1 MIRPSLARRARIAR
15 ILTVAIAAIMV
26 LAVSRPAVTAQ
37 EKNDHFSALRQRLIA
52 DGFSAEAVSQ
62 LYSRP
67 EVFVEADGVSRFFV
81 HSEAKLNYDQ
91 FSSPESVE
99 KAQRYLQENMA
110 ILNAAE
116 ASYGVDKRVIT
127 AILLV
132 ESRLGT
138 TSGNRCALNIL
149 STLAALNDPAFQET
163 FWRVIPQERRITRER
178 FNERVQK
185 RAEWGYR
192 ELKALLR
199 YAQREGIDP
208 TTIASSYAGA
218 VGYAQFMPTNILA
231 YAQDGDQD
239 GRVDLLVH
247 ADAVASIA
255 NYLKRHGW
263 QPGIDREKQE
273 KAIHAYNPS
282 SYYVN
287 AILKVAD
294 LLKG

>member
-1 MIRPSLARRARIAR
+1 MLNSHPARRRSAVGGIVVA
-15 ILTVAIAAIMV
+15 LTAICLWAPAA
-26 LAVSRPAVTAQ
+26 AAQ
-37 EKNDHFSALRQRLIA
+37 EKTDHFAALRQRLVA
-52 DGFSAEAVSQ
+52 DGFSAESVSQ
-62 LYSRP
+62 IYSRP
-67 EVFVEADGVSRFFV
+67 EVFVEADGVSRFFI

-91 FSSPESVE
+91 FSSPESIE
-99 KAQRYLQENMA
+99 KAQRYLQDHMA
-110 ILNAAE
+110 ILGSAE
-116 ASYGVDKRVIT
+116 AAYGVDKRVIT

-138 TSGNRCALNIL
+138 LSGSRSALNIL
-149 STLAALNDPAFQET
+149 STLAALTDPAFQEI
-163 FWRVIPQERRITRER
+163 FWRIIPPERRVTRER

-192 ELKALLR
+192 ELKALLT

-208 TTIASSYAGA
+208 AAIVSSYAGA

-263 QPGIDREKQE
+263 QPGISREKQE
-273 KAIHAYNPS
+273 KVIHAYNPS
-282 SYYVN
+282 SYYVH

>member
-1 MIRPSLARRARIAR
+1 MLNPHPARRRNAVGAIVVA
-15 ILTVAIAAIMV
+15 LTAIWLWAPAA
-26 LAVSRPAVTAQ
+26 AAQ
-37 EKNDHFSALRQRLIA
+37 EKIDHFAALRQRLVA
-52 DGFSAEAVSQ
+52 DGFSAESVTQ
-62 LYSRP
+62 IYCRP
-67 EVFVEADGVSRFFV
+67 EVFVEADGVSRFFI

-91 FSSPESVE
+91 FSSPESIE
-99 KAQRYLQENMA
+99 KAQRYLQENIA
-110 ILNAAE
+110 ILGSAE
-116 ASYGVDKRVIT
+116 AAYGVDKRVIT

-138 TSGNRCALNIL
+138 LSGSRSALNIL
-149 STLAALNDPAFQET
+149 STLAALTDPSFQET
-163 FWRVIPQERRITRER
+163 FWRIIPPERRITRER

-192 ELKALLR
+192 ELKALLN
-199 YAQREGIDP
+199 YAQRDGIDP

-263 QPGIDREKQE
+263 QPGISREKQE
-273 KAIHAYNPS
+273 KVIHAYNPS
-282 SYYVN
+282 TYYVN

>member
-1 MIRPSLARRARIAR
+1 
-15 ILTVAIAAIMV
+15 
-26 LAVSRPAVTAQ
+26 
-37 EKNDHFSALRQRLIA
+37 
-52 DGFSAEAVSQ
+52 
-62 LYSRP
+62 
-67 EVFVEADGVSRFFV
+67 VFVEADGVSRFFV

-91 FSSPESVE
+91 FSSPDSIE
-99 KAQRYLQENMA
+99 KAQRYLLENMA
-110 ILNAAE
+110 ILGSAE
-116 ASYGVDKRVIT
+116 ETFGVDKRVIT

-138 TSGNRCALNIL
+138 LSGSRSALNIL
-149 STLAALNDPAFQET
+149 STLAALTDPGFQES
-163 FWRVIPQERRITRER
+163 FWRIIPPERRVTRER

-199 YAQREGIDP
+199 YAQQEGIDP
-208 TTIASSYAGA
+208 AAITSSYAGA

-231 YAQDGDQD
+231 YAQDGNQD
-239 GRVDLLVH
+239 GRIDLLVH

-263 QPGIDREKQE
+263 QPGISREKQE
-273 KAIHAYNPS
+273 KVIHAYNPS
-282 SYYVN
+282 VYYVN

>member
-1 MIRPSLARRARIAR
+1 MHRTDPSRRRRASR
-15 ILTVAIAAIMV
+15 ILV
-26 LAVSRPAVTAQ
+26 LAAATVCLWASAATTQ
-37 EKNDHFSALRQRLIA
+37 ENADHFAALRQKLMA
-52 DGFSAEAVSQ
+52 DGFSAESITQ
-62 LYSRP
+62 IYSRP
-67 EVFVEADGVSRFFV
+67 GVFVEADGVSRFFI
-81 HSEAKLNYDQ
+81 HTEAKLNYDQ
-91 FSSPESVE
+91 FSAPESIE
-99 KAQRYLQENMA
+99 RAQRYLQENLA
-110 ILNAAE
+110 VLGSAE
-116 ASYGVDKRVIT
+116 ATYGVDKRVIT

-138 TSGNRCALNIL
+138 LSGNRSALNIL
-149 STLAALNDPAFQET
+149 STLAALTDPAFQEA
-163 FWRVIPQERRITRER
+163 FWRIIPPERRITRER
-178 FNERVQK
+178 FDERVQK

-208 TTIASSYAGA
+208 ATIASSYAGA

-239 GRVDLLVH
+239 GRVDLLAH
-247 ADAVASIA
+247 ADAIASIA

-263 QPGIDREKQE
+263 QPGIGREKQE
-273 KAIHAYNPS
+273 KVIHAYNPS

>member
-1 MIRPSLARRARIAR
+1 MHGSKPEDHPQAARMLLLLA
-15 ILTVAIAAIMV
+15 AA
-26 LAVSRPAVTAQ
+26 LCLCAAAAAAQ
-37 EKNDHFSALRQRLIA
+37 EKNDYFGALRQKLIA
-52 DGFSAEAVSQ
+52 DGFAAESVSA
-62 LYSRP
+62 LYRRP
-67 EVFVEADGVSRFFV
+67 EVFIEAEGVSRFFI

-99 KAQRYLQENMA
+99 KAQRFLGENWS
-110 ILNAAE
+110 LLDAAE
-116 ASYGVDKRVIT
+116 AAYGVDKRVIT

-138 TSGNRCALNIL
+138 VSGSRSALNIL
-149 STLAALNDPAFQET
+149 STLAALTDPEFQET
-163 FWRVIPQERRITRER
+163 FWKIIPPERRISRER

-199 YAQREGIDP
+199 YAEREGLDP
-208 TTIASSYAGA
+208 AAIASSYAGA

-239 GRVDLLVH
+239 GRIDLLVH
-247 ADAVASIA
+247 ADAIASIA

-263 QPGIDREKQE
+263 QPGISRERQE

-282 SYYVN
+282 TYYVN

>member
-1 MIRPSLARRARIAR
+1 MPRASQACRYWIACILLA
-15 ILTVAIAAIMV
+15 VAIMSPWEPGPAAQ
-26 LAVSRPAVTAQ
+26 P
-37 EKNDHFSALRQRLIA
+37 KNDHFSALRQRLIA
-52 DGFSAEAVSQ
+52 DGFPAESIVQ

-67 EVFVEADGVSRFFV
+67 EVFVEADGVSRFFI
-81 HSEAKLNYDQ
+81 HSEAKLNYAQ
-91 FSSPESVE
+91 FSSPESVA

-110 ILNAAE
+110 ILSAAE
-116 ASYGVDKRVIT
+116 AAYGVDKRVVT
-127 AILLV
+127 AIMLV
-132 ESRLGT
+132 ESQLGT
-138 TSGNRCALNIL
+138 TSGNRSALNIL
-149 STLAALNDPAFQET
+149 STLAALSEPGFQES

-178 FNERVQK
+178 FDERVQR

-208 TTIASSYAGA
+208 TAIASSYAGA

-263 QPGIDREKQE
+263 QPGISREKQE

-282 SYYVN
+282 SYYVD
-287 AILKVAD
+287 AILKVAE

>member
-1 MIRPSLARRARIAR
+1 MLRSHPAHRYGDVR
-15 ILTVAIAAIMV
+15 ILA
-26 LAVSRPAVTAQ
+26 LAMTILGLCGSVSNAQ
-37 EKNDHFSALRQRLIA
+37 EKTDHFQALRQRLIV
-52 DGFSAEAVSQ
+52 DGFSAELVSH

-67 EVFVEADGVSRFFV
+67 EVFVEADGVSRFFI

-91 FSSPESVE
+91 FSSPESIE
-99 KAQRYLQENMA
+99 KAQRYLLDNMT
-110 ILNAAE
+110 ILDSVE
-116 ASYGVDKRVIT
+116 ATYGVDKRVIT

-138 TSGNRCALNIL
+138 LSGSRSALNIL
-149 STLAALNDPAFQET
+149 STLAALTDPAFQEA
-163 FWRVIPQERRITRER
+163 FWRIIPPERRITRER

-208 TTIASSYAGA
+208 ATIVSSYAGA

-247 ADAVASIA
+247 ADAIASIA

-263 QPGIDREKQE
+263 QPGIGREKQE

-282 SYYVN
+282 PYYVN
-287 AILKVAD
+287 AILKVAE

>member
-1 MIRPSLARRARIAR
+1 MPSPDKACCRQALY
-15 ILTVAIAAIMV
+15 ILLVAVASLCIWAPAA
-26 LAVSRPAVTAQ
+26 TAQ
-37 EKNDHFSALRQRLIA
+37 GKTDPFDGLRQRLSD
-52 DGFSAEAVSQ
+52 DGFSAESVSK

-67 EVFVEADGVSRFFV
+67 EVFVEADGVSRFFI

-91 FSSPESVE
+91 FSSPESIE
-99 KAQRYLQENMA
+99 KAQRYLQENIEPLA
-110 ILNAAE
+110 AAE
-116 ASYGVDKRVIT
+116 AAYGVDKRVIT

-138 TSGNRCALNIL
+138 VSGSRSALNIL
-149 STLAALNDPAFQET
+149 STLAALTDPAFQES
-163 FWRVIPQERRITRER
+163 FWRVIPPERRISRER

-199 YAQREGIDP
+199 YTEREGMDP

-231 YAQDGDQD
+231 YAQDGDRD
-239 GRVDLLVH
+239 GRIDLQVH
-247 ADAVASIA
+247 ADAIASIA

-263 QPGIDREKQE
+263 QPGISREQQE

>member
-1 MIRPSLARRARIAR
+1 MSISKPARLHPLVR
-15 ILTVAIAAIMV
+15 ILALATTGLCLWAAAAI
-26 LAVSRPAVTAQ
+26 AQ
-37 EKNDHFSALRQRLIA
+37 EKIDYFGALRNRLVA
-52 DGFSAEAVSQ
+52 DGFSAESVAQ

-91 FSSPESVE
+91 FSSPESIE
-99 KAQRYLQENMA
+99 KARRYLQENTA
-110 ILNAAE
+110 ILDAAE
-116 ASYGVDKRVIT
+116 AIYGVDKRVIT

-138 TSGNRCALNIL
+138 VSGNRSALNIL
-149 STLAALNDPAFQET
+149 STLAALTDPAFQET
-163 FWRVIPQERRITRER
+163 FWRVIPPERRITRER

-192 ELKALLR
+192 ELKALLS
-199 YAQREGIDP
+199 YARREGIDP
-208 TTIASSYAGA
+208 VAITGSYAGA

-231 YAQDGDQD
+231 YARDGDQD
-239 GRVDLLVH
+239 GRIDLLVH

-263 QPGIDREKQE
+263 QPGLDRERQE

-287 AILKVAD
+287 AILKVAE

>member
-1 MIRPSLARRARIAR
+1 MLSSDKGRRRRALH
-15 ILTVAIAAIMV
+15 ILFAAMAFLCIWSS
-26 LAVSRPAVTAQ
+26 AAPAQ
-37 EKNDHFSALRQRLIA
+37 EKADPFTVLRQKLVA

-67 EVFVEADGVSRFFV
+67 EVFVEADGVSRFFI

-91 FSSPESVE
+91 FSSPESIE
-99 KAQRYLQENMA
+99 KAQRYLQENTTA
-110 ILNAAE
+110 LLEAE
-116 ASYGVDKRVIT
+116 KAYGVDKRVIT

-138 TSGNRCALNIL
+138 VSGSRSALNIL
-149 STLAALNDPAFQET
+149 STLAALTDPAFQES
-163 FWRVIPQERRITRER
+163 FWRIIPPERRISRER

-199 YAQREGIDP
+199 YTEREGMDP
-208 TTIASSYAGA
+208 TAIASSYAGA

-239 GRVDLLVH
+239 GRIDLLVH
-247 ADAVASIA
+247 ADAIASIA

-263 QPGIDREKQE
+263 RPGISREQQE
-273 KAIHAYNPS
+273 KAIYAYNPS
-282 SYYVN
+282 SFYVN

-294 LLKG
+294 LLKA

>member
-1 MIRPSLARRARIAR
+1 MLVLSPWQP
-15 ILTVAIAAIMV
+15 AA
-26 LAVSRPAVTAQ
+26 TAQ
-37 EKNDHFSALRQRLIA
+37 EKNDQFSALRQRLIA
-52 DGFSAEAVSQ
+52 DGFSAESVAQ

-67 EVFVEADGVSRFFV
+67 EVFIEADGVSRFFV

-91 FSSPESVE
+91 FSSSESIQ
-99 KAQRYLQENMA
+99 KAQRYLQENLA
-110 ILNAAE
+110 ILE
-116 ASYGVDKRVIT
+116 AVETAYGVDKRVIT

-138 TSGNRCALNIL
+138 TSGNRSALNIL
-149 STLAALNDPAFQET
+149 STLAALTDPAFQET
-163 FWRVIPQERRITRER
+163 FWRIIPQERRISREH

-208 TTIASSYAGA
+208 TAIASSYAGA

-231 YAQDGDQD
+231 YAQDGDHD
-239 GRVDLLVH
+239 GRVNLLVH

-263 QPGIDREKQE
+263 QPGISREKQE
-273 KAIHAYNPS
+273 RAIHAYNPS

>member
-1 MIRPSLARRARIAR
+1 MVRFNHARRHYTAY
-15 ILTVAIAAIMV
+15 IML
-26 LAVSRPAVTAQ
+26 LAMTALYLWAPASTAQ
-37 EKNDHFSALRQRLIA
+37 EKNDLFNALRLRLIA
-52 DGFSAEAVSQ
+52 DGFSAESVSQ
-62 LYSRP
+62 IYSRP
-67 EVFVEADGVSRFFV
+67 EVFVEADGVSRFFI

-91 FSSPESVE
+91 FSSPESIE
-99 KAQRYLQENMA
+99 KAQRYLQENIA
-110 ILNAAE
+110 ILAAAE
-116 ASYGVDKRVIT
+116 ATYGVDKRVIT

-138 TSGNRCALNIL
+138 LSGNRSALNIL
-149 STLAALNDPAFQET
+149 STLAALTDPAFQEV
-163 FWRVIPQERRITRER
+163 FWRIIPQERRITRER

-199 YAQREGIDP
+199 FAQREGIDP
-208 TTIASSYAGA
+208 AAIASSYAGA

-263 QPGIDREKQE
+263 QPGIDRERQE

>member
-1 MIRPSLARRARIAR
+1 MLSSNHAGRHWAVH
-15 ILTVAIAAIMV
+15 ILV
-26 LAVSRPAVTAQ
+26 LAMTAFCLWVPAATAQ
-37 EKNDHFSALRQRLIA
+37 GKTDPFDGLRQRLVA
-52 DGFSAEAVSQ
+52 DGFSTESVSQ
-62 LYSRP
+62 LYRRP
-67 EVFVEADGVSRFFV
+67 EVFVEADGVSRFFI

-91 FSSPESVE
+91 FSTPESIE
-99 KAQRYLQENMA
+99 KAQRYLHENIA
-110 ILNAAE
+110 VLGTAE
-116 ASYGVDKRVIT
+116 AAYGVDKRVIT

-138 TSGNRCALNIL
+138 VSGSRSALNVL
-149 STLAALNDPAFQET
+149 STLAALTDPAFQES
-163 FWRVIPQERRITRER
+163 FWRVIPPERRISRER
-178 FNERVQK
+178 FNERIQK

-199 YAQREGIDP
+199 YTEREGIDP
-208 TTIASSYAGA
+208 TTIVSSYAGA

-239 GRVDLLVH
+239 GRIDLLVH
-247 ADAVASIA
+247 ADAIASIA

-263 QPGIDREKQE
+263 QPGISREQQE

>member
-1 MIRPSLARRARIAR
+1 MNEWDRNLFLRLGVYVMVVCLAWGGI
-15 ILTVAIAAIMV
+15 
-26 LAVSRPAVTAQ
+26 STAQ
-37 EKNDHFSALRQRLIA
+37 EKREPFGDLKRRLIA
-52 DGFSAEAVSQ
+52 DGFSAESVSQ

-67 EVFVEADGVSRFFV
+67 EVVVEADGVSRFFI

-91 FSSPESVE
+91 FSSPESIE
-99 KAQRYLQENMA
+99 KAQRYLNENIA
-110 ILNAAE
+110 VLAAVE
-116 ASYGVDKRVIT
+116 AAYGVDKRVIT

-138 TSGNRCALNIL
+138 ISGNRSALNIL
-149 STLAALNDPAFQET
+149 STLAALTDPAFQES
-163 FWRVIPQERRITRER
+163 FWRLIPPERRISRER

-185 RAEWGYR
+185 RAEWGYK

-199 YAQREGIDP
+199 YTEREGMDP
-208 TTIASSYAGA
+208 TAIASSYAGA
-218 VGYAQFMPTNILA
+218 VGYAQFMPTSILA

-239 GRVDLLVH
+239 GRIDLLIH
-247 ADAVASIA
+247 ADAIASIA

-263 QPGIDREKQE
+263 QPGINREKQE
-273 KAIHAYNPS
+273 KAIYAYNPS
-282 SYYVN
+282 TYYVN

>member
-1 MIRPSLARRARIAR
+1 MAFLCIWSS
-15 ILTVAIAAIMV
+15 AA
-26 LAVSRPAVTAQ
+26 PAQ
-37 EKNDHFSALRQRLIA
+37 EKADPFTVLRQKLVA
-52 DGFSAEAVSQ
+52 DGFPAEAVSQ

-67 EVFVEADGVSRFFV
+67 EVFVEADGVSRFFI

-91 FSSPESVE
+91 FSSPESIE
-99 KAQRYLQENMA
+99 KAQRYLQENTTA
-110 ILNAAE
+110 LGEAE
-116 ASYGVDKRVIT
+116 KAYGVDKRVIT

-138 TSGNRCALNIL
+138 VSGSRSALNIL
-149 STLAALNDPAFQET
+149 STLAALTDPAFQES
-163 FWRVIPQERRITRER
+163 FWRIIPPERRISRER

-199 YAQREGIDP
+199 YTEREGMDP
-208 TTIASSYAGA
+208 TAIASSYAGA

-239 GRVDLLVH
+239 GRIDLLVH
-247 ADAVASIA
+247 ADAIASIA

-263 QPGIDREKQE
+263 RPGISREQQE
-273 KAIHAYNPS
+273 KAIYAYNPS
-282 SYYVN
+282 SFYVN

-294 LLKG
+294 LLKA